1 VADNSNDSGNQL
13 VVDNA
18 ALAQSFA
25 NSEAGICIF
34 DAQRRYL
41 WVNDRFLALTGYTRD
56 KIDSYRAGENLRL
69 QPLNQDEFISMVT
82 SALSAGEADIARAN
96 GKPLAVEYVVIP
108 TTIGNEPCFI
118 GMMWPL
124 DGHAL
129 PENWSTVHH

>member
-1 VADNSNDSGNQL
+1 MSGGTQFA
-13 VVDNA
+13 VDNA
-18 ALAQSFA
+18 ALVESFTNA
-25 NSEAGICIF
+25 EAGVCIF
-34 DAQRRYL
+34 DPQRRYL

-69 QPLNQDEFISMVT
+69 QPGNQDEFIAMVT

-96 GKPLAVEYVVIP
+96 GTPLAVEYVVIP
-108 TTIGNEPCFI
+108 TTIGSEPCFI

-129 PENWSTVHH
+129 PEDWPNVRH